1 MSAAN
6 RYCNAERELDT
17 LCVFSHFDQEVDSNE
32 LVATLT
38 DSGTAAVG
46 DEAGGVITLTPSDG
60 SVADN
65 DEAYISLPNEVFLF
79 ATGKPL
85 SKRARVKFTEVAAGV
100 ANVAF
105 GGMNAA
111 VADSILD
118 NGAGLKVSGSAIG
131 VYKVDGEQ
139 VWRFV
144 TANNSAST
152 VTKSNKAATA
162 GVWYDLEL
170 LAVDNGDG
178 TLACTAKVDG
188 ESLRDSNNQV
198 IRHSVSVGSATE
210 MTMFAG
216 IKLGAATNNDTLK
229 VDFWLG
235 KQKVF

>member
-1 MSAAN
+1 MSVKN
-6 RYCNAERELDT
+6 RYCSAERELDT
-17 LCVFSHFDQEVDSNE
+17 LCVFNHFDQDVDANEV
-32 LVATLT
+32 VATLT
-38 DSGTAAVG
+38 DTGTAAVG

-85 SKRARVKFTEVAAGV
+85 YKRARLRFTEVAAGV

-111 VADSILD
+111 VADSIVD
-118 NGAGLKVSGSAIG
+118 NGAGLKVSGSTIG

-152 VTKSNKAATA
+152 VTKSNRAAVAAT
-162 GVWYDLEL
+162 WYDVEIF
-170 LAVDNGDG
+170 AEDNGDG
-178 TLACTAKVDG
+178 TLACSAKVDG
-188 ESLRDSNNQV
+188 QYLCDANNRV
-198 IRHSVSVGSATE
+198 ITHTVAAASATE